1 MRLERLMDSNTGA
14 LGRITDIFNRSYF
27 IACWSD
33 RDVSLSDPE
42 EVLRACRVQEK
53 LQEKAYL
60 EQFLAQVGH
69 QSAHALLTRSAVDGL
84 GQRADCAK
92 GLMRCC
98 PGCVTGGAGPEAAG
112 GEAGAGEQ
120 PGGGRGQGPLRL
132 HRQARGGEEE
142 EAMGSAKGLW
152 WC

>member
-14 LGRITDIFNRSYF
+14 LGRITDIFNRSYS

-84 GQRADCAK
+84 GQ
-92 GLMRCC
+92 
-98 PGCVTGGAGPEAAG
+98 
-112 GEAGAGEQ
+112 
-120 PGGGRGQGPLRL
+120 
-132 HRQARGGEEE
+132 
-142 EAMGSAKGLW
+142 
-152 WC
+152 